1 MKTLKE
7 YILEKNNESVKEV
20 DKVWVLKDK
29 DLEGAIFDVCDSEE
43 EAQRLLDQKLKE
55 NPNAHMEI
63 VPGDRKDFVKE

>member
-7 YILEKNNESVKEV
+7 YIFEQNNKSASEV
-20 DKVWVLKDK
+20 NKVWVLKDK

-55 NPNAHMEI
+55 NPDAHMEI

>member
-7 YILEKNNESVKEV
+7 YILEKNNESASEV

-29 DLEGAIFDVCDSEE
+29 DLEGAIFDVCNSEE

-55 NPNAHMEI
+55 NPDAHMEI